1 MNAQCTSNFSDKIK
15 WFPKESFVEVELILY
30 SGHSAFFSPNFIVCF
45 LDSDKAASICNAE
58 ESLYSRFIRT
68 RDLFFRRLTQVP
80 FNLHLSVTRVRIAHE
95 ICQNISTYNCIRH
108 AVETLSS

>member
-45 LDSDKAASICNAE
+45 SDSDKAASICNAE
-58 ESLYSRFIRT
+58 RSL
-68 RDLFFRRLTQVP
+68 
-80 FNLHLSVTRVRIAHE
+80 
-95 ICQNISTYNCIRH
+95 
-108 AVETLSS
+108 